1 MNSSRLSKMTSRPG
15 ASRGFTLLEAL
26 VVVAII
32 GILAS
37 AAMPSMGRMIKDQRV
52 RNATQDFY
60 ASLAFARS
68 ESIKRGADVVITPN
82 SAANW
87 GLGWAVA
94 DNGAVTIKRQ
104 DAITGVAA
112 SGPASLTYR
121 RDGRLSDTTAQTF
134 VLTSSA
140 DATIT
145 ARCIRIDPSGR
156 PNIKVDTNGN
166 AADGCQ

>member
-1 MNSSRLSKMTSRPG
+1 MISSSFPKTTLLRSASK
-15 ASRGFTLLEAL
+15 GFTLLEAL

-68 ESIKRGADVVITPN
+68 ESIKRGTDVVINPATTT
-82 SAANW
+82 NW
-87 GLGWAVA
+87 GAGWTVV
-94 DNGAVTIKRQ
+94 DTGGVTLKTQ
-104 DAITGVAA
+104 NTITGVAA
-112 SGPASLTYR
+112 SGPGGLTYR
-121 RDGRLSDTTAQTF
+121 RDGRLADTTAQTF
-134 VLTSSA
+134 VLTSST